1 MSKCVVVVQ
10 ARLASKRLPRKVL
23 MPMGKRTMLEAI
35 VRRCK
40 AATIPSAVVVACP
53 TGEDE
58 EIFKESGIAAIPGS
72 ETDVLGRLLSA
83 AKMNQ
88 ATHMVRVT
96 ADCPF
101 VCPTLIDSICW
112 RATQD
117 KYPVITNWQKRT
129 WPDGFDL
136 ECYNV
141 EWLEQYGEKCLPDTE
156 REYFAQ
162 YIIEHEPKLVSN
174 VPNATD
180 LSLKYR
186 LTVDW
191 PEDLKM
197 ANEIYK
203 AMGEEVWRGDRI
215 VQFLQMNPKI
225 ARMNVKRIDGRFGRK
240 EKAT

>member
-1 MSKCVVVVQ
+1 LSKCVVIVQ
-10 ARLASKRLPRKVL
+10 ARLSSIRLPRKIL

-40 AATIPSAVVVACP
+40 AASIPKAVVVACP

-58 EIFKESGIAAIPGS
+58 EIFKETGIACIPGS
-72 ETDVLGRLLSA
+72 ETDVFNRLLSA

-88 ATHMVRVT
+88 ATHFVRVT

-101 VCPTLIDSICW
+101 VCPTLIDSMCW
-112 RATQD
+112 RATQQD
-117 KYPVITNWQKRT
+117 QYPVIVNWQRRS

-141 EWLEQYGEKCLPDTE
+141 EWLEEYGKKHLPESE

-162 YIIEHEPKLVSN
+162 YIIENEPHKVHN
-174 VPNATD
+174 VANLTD

-197 ANEIYK
+197 ANVIYK
-203 AMGEEVWRGDRI
+203 EMGEEVWRGDRI
-215 VQFLQMNPKI
+215 VQYLQQNPKV
-225 ARMNVKRIDGRFGRK
+225 AKMNVKRIDGRFGAK
-240 EKAT
+240 SK